1 MSDHITRIIERTE
14 NEQGWLDQLLADPR
28 SAVSGMGVQ
37 LSDEEVET
45 LRSLSADDFRAFA
58 SEYATAS
65 DPEKRRAA
73 C

>member
-1 MSDHITRIIERTE
+1 MSDHISRIIERTE
-14 NEQGWLDQLLADPR
+14 NDQAWLDQLLADPR
-28 SAVSGMGVQ
+28 GAVAGMGVQ

-58 SEYATAS
+58 AEFSSTS
-65 DPEKRRAA
+65 DPERRRAA